1 MSNYETY
8 LNGRGVF
15 DENDRQVI
23 IGYMK
28 NLFEIAMEQISKK
41 DRENDK
47 LQ

>member
-8 LNGRGVF
+8 LNGMGIF
-15 DENDRQVI
+15 DENDKQTI
-23 IGYMK
+23 IAYVK
-28 NLFEIAMEQISKK
+28 SLFEITMEQISKK